1 MFYARSIE
9 VVMQSFVFHLKG
21 RTLIVGILGPKRE
34 EEKEAEQ
41 TFILRFLTPSPLGHL
56 DP

>member
-21 RTLIVGILGPKRE
+21 RALIEGILGPKRE
-34 EEKEAEQ
+34 EEQEA
-41 TFILRFLTPSPLGHL
+41 G
-56 DP
+56 